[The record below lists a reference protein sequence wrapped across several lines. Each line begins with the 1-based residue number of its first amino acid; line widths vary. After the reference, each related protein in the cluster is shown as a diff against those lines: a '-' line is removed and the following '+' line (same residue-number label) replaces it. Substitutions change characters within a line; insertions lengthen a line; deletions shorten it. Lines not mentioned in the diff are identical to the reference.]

1 MITGLDRPSTRF
13 ATLRSD
19 PDAELISRAR
29 RGDTGALDRLVERH
43 YPRAFNLA
51 LRLTGNHEDAQ
62 DVVAE
67 AFIRV
72 WRALPR
78 FEGNSRFS
86 TWLYAV
92 VKNVFLDH
100 YKRERLRAHCS
111 LDALVNPEGELL
123 APQIPDPAP
132 GPLDWVQ
139 EQDAR
144 NRVWN
149 AVQRL
154 PEPYRMMITLYHFQH
169 LEYDEIAAILE
180 MPVGTVKSRM
190 HRARMVLKTRIGRR
204 EDYD

>member
-1 MITGLDRPSTRF
+1 MITGLDRVPTPSAAPRTD
-13 ATLRSD
+13 LDS
-19 PDAELISRAR
+19 ELIERAR
-29 RGDTGALDRLVERH
+29 KGDTTALNRLVERH

-62 DVVAE
+62 DVVSE

-78 FEGNSRFS
+78 FEGHSRFT

-111 LDALVNPEGELL
+111 LEALVNPEGESL
-123 APQIPDPAP
+123 APQIPDPHP
-132 GPLDWVQ
+132 GPQEHVEELDV
-139 EQDAR
+139 R
-144 NRVWN
+144 KRVWG

-154 PEPYRMMITLYHFQH
+154 PEPYRMMIVLYHFQN
-169 LEYDEIAAILE
+169 LEYEEIARILE